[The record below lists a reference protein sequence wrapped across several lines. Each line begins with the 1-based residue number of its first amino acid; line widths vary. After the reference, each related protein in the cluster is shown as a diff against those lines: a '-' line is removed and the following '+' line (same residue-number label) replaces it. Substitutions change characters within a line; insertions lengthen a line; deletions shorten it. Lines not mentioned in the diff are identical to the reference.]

1 MQAALWVNKTGP
13 KICQDEI
20 LEAYGVCLSC
30 SLQLDVFFV
39 VFFLLLLVVVL
50 YFIRCALWRGHCG
63 DGVFCLEAH
72 RGVGIEVVTMCLGAF
87 IQCLCVFTALS
98 AGMCICD
105 CLSLSQH

>member
-1 MQAALWVNKTGP
+1 MSRRNPGGIRCL
-13 KICQDEI
+13 
-20 LEAYGVCLSC
+20 LE
-30 SLQLDVFFV
+30 LQSTIGCFFCCF
-39 VFFLLLLVVVL
+39 FFLLLLVVVL

-63 DGVFCLEAH
+63 DGVFGLEAH